1 MGTRWLQFG
10 LSVAIGAAAAD
21 VTRSLGIPGGGE
33 WIGACWI
40 AGGVAAILGPSWLSF
55 TGCVAGIVLATV
67 YFVTSAGQY
76 SGLAWLVVA
85 CQVAVLGN
93 GFLVLAS
100 VARAVRLRTLRDARV
115 WTGLLVAGGL
125 GLAFALIAQDFA
137 RNPP

>member
-1 MGTRWLQFG
+1 MQTRWLQFG
-10 LSVAIGAAAAD
+10 VSVAIGAAAAD

-33 WIGACWI
+33 WI

-55 TGCVAGIVLATV
+55 AGCVTGIVLATV

-76 SGLAWLVVA
+76 GGLAWLVVA
-85 CQVAVLGN
+85 CEAAILGH

-100 VARAVRLRTLRDARV
+100 VRRATRVRTLIDARV
-115 WTGLLVAGGL
+115 IAGL
-125 GLAFALIAQDFA
+125 GTAAGLVVLFVLIAQDFA